1 MILGI
6 GIGMLFVVLGVPLF
20 ARKIPPNPIYGLRT
34 SATCDD
40 EWVWYEAN
48 AKSGRELMIGGT
60 ALIAISIVLQLAKV
74 SDVTA
79 NKAFGIASGLLAL
92 SLAFRGVRTANR
104 LKLLRDQMGD
114 DTVTAQ

>member
-1 MILGI
+1 MFLGV

-20 ARKIPPNPIYGLRT
+20 TRKIPPNPLYGLRT

-60 ALIAISIVLQLAKV
+60 ALIAISIVLELAKV
-74 SDVTA
+74 SEGTA
-79 NKAFGIASGLLAL
+79 NKAFGIAAGVLTL
-92 SLAFRGVRTANR
+92 SLAIRGVRTANR
-104 LKLLRDQMGD
+104 LKLLRDHRAAD
-114 DTVTAQ
+114 ET